1 MNDLVTAVFMV
12 IGGVFMLLAAVGI
25 LRLPDTYT
33 RLQASTKA
41 ATLGVSSILLGA
53 AFHFA
58 DLGVTV
64 RAVTTIL
71 FLLATAP
78 VAGHLIGRVAYL
90 LHVPLWERTLYDE
103 LRAHLDDPGSQ
114 PPPHTR
120 KTDTRAAETEVP
132 RG

>member
-12 IGGVFMLLAAVGI
+12 IGGIFMLLAAVGI

-58 DLGVTV
+58 DLGVTI

-78 VAGHLIGRVAYL
+78 VAGHLIARVAYL
-90 LHVPLWERTLYDE
+90 LRVPLWEQSRYDE
-103 LRAHLDDPGSQ
+103 LRPHFDDAAS
-114 PPPHTR
+114 PPPAHTR
-120 KTDTRAAETEVP
+120 RADTRAGDPGAS
-132 RG
+132 

>member
-12 IGGVFMLLAAVGI
+12 IGGIFMLLAAVGI

-90 LHVPLWERTLYDE
+90 LRVPLWEQSRYDE
-103 LRAHLDDPGSQ
+103 LRPHLDDEAS
-114 PPPHTR
+114 PPPAHTR
-120 KTDTRAAETEVP
+120 RADSRA
-132 RG
+132 GDSGAS

>member
-1 MNDLVTAVFMV
+1 MNDLVAAVFMV
-12 IGGVFMLLAAVGI
+12 IGGIFMLLAAIGI
-25 LRLPDTYT
+25 LRLPDTYM

-64 RAVTTIL
+64 RAVTTVL
-71 FLLATAP
+71 FLMATAP
-78 VAGHLIGRVAYL
+78 VAGHLIGRVAYM

-103 LRAHLDDPGSQ
+103 LRGHIGDPAS
-114 PPPHTR
+114 PPPAHTR
-120 KTDTRAAETEVP
+120 KADAPTADR
-132 RG
+132 